1 MLRPLFLLALGIEE
15 VEDHGLNGLGLLRMP
30 HLLQLL
36 SKIVNSRTTPMLVR
50 WVLLLIL
57 LLLLLLLQKLLLEL
71 LLMNQLL
78 PSRIHRVHRFSGLHS
93 VTRATASLPE
103 RPRLV
108 SLLLR
113 TYLLGNEAR

>member
-57 LLLLLLLQKLLLEL
+57 LLLLLLQKLLLEL

-93 VTRATASLPE
+93 VTRATASLSE
-103 RPRLV
+103 RPMLV

-113 TYLLGNEAR
+113 TYLLGYETR

>member
-57 LLLLLLLQKLLLEL
+57 LLLLLLQKLLLEL

-103 RPRLV
+103 RSRLV

>member
-50 WVLLLIL
+50 WVLLLI

>member
-57 LLLLLLLQKLLLEL
+57 LLLLLLQKLLLEL

-113 TYLLGNEAR
+113 TYLLGYEAR